1 MKLENLIYQIK
12 NKDSFLCIGL
22 DTDINKIP
30 KYLLNEDDPIF
41 SFNKSIIDHTNKYS
55 VAYKVNTAFY
65 ESLGAKGWVS
75 MKKTVDYINSHY
87 PEIFTIADA
96 KRGDIGNTSKM
107 YAQSFFTEMNFD
119 SVTIN
124 PYMGSDSIKPFLQ
137 FENKIAILLGLTS
150 NTGANDIQLKTTNND
165 DFIFMEMIKSS
176 KKWGNKNN
184 MMYVVGATK
193 TDFIKKIRTEIPNHF
208 LLIPGVGAQGGD
220 LNEVCKHSLND
231 NIGIIVNSSRSII
244 YASAEKDFAI
254 AAGNQARILQFQMS
268 AILAKGGLKF
278 EL

>member
-1 MKLENLIYQIK
+1 MKLEDLIIQIK
-12 NKDSFLCIGL
+12 NKNSFLCVGL
-22 DTDINKIP
+22 DSDVNKIP
-30 KYLLNEDDPIF
+30 KFLLNEDDPIF
-41 SFNKSIIDHTNKYS
+41 SFNKSIIDHTNKHC
-55 VAYKVNTAFY
+55 VAYKINTAFY
-65 ESLGAKGWVS
+65 ESQGVKGWIS
-75 MKKTVDYINSHY
+75 MKKTIDYINNHY
-87 PEIFTIADA
+87 AEIFTIADA

-107 YAQSFFTEMNFD
+107 YAQSFFSKMNFD

-137 FENKIAILLGLTS
+137 FENRFAILLGLTS

-176 KKWGNKNN
+176 KKWGDKNN

-193 TDFIKKIRTEIPNHF
+193 IDFIQKIRSEIPNHF

-220 LNEVCKHSLND
+220 LKDVCKHALND

-244 YASAEKDFAI
+244 YASADKDFAI

-268 AILAKGGLKF
+268 AILAKRGLKF
-278 EL
+278 KL

>member
-1 MKLENLIYQIK
+1 MKLEDLIIQIK
-12 NKDSFLCIGL
+12 NKNSFLCVGL
-22 DTDINKIP
+22 DTDVNKIP
-30 KYLLNEDDPIF
+30 KFLLNEDDPIF
-41 SFNKSIIDHTNKYS
+41 SFNKSIIDHTNKHC
-55 VAYKVNTAFY
+55 VAYKINTAFY
-65 ESLGAKGWVS
+65 ESQGVKGWIS
-75 MKKTVDYINSHY
+75 LEKTIDYVNNHY

-107 YAQSFFTEMNFD
+107 YAQSFFSKMNFD

-137 FENKIAILLGLTS
+137 FENRFAILLGLTS

-176 KKWGNKNN
+176 KKWGDKNN

-193 TDFIKKIRTEIPNHF
+193 IDFIQKIRSEIPNHF

-220 LNEVCKHSLND
+220 LKDVCKHALNE

-244 YASAEKDFAI
+244 YASADNDFAI
-254 AAGNQARILQFQMS
+254 AAANQAIILQIQMS
-268 AILAKGGLKF
+268 AILAERK
-278 EL
+278 

>member
-1 MKLENLIYQIK
+1 MKLEDLIIQIK
-12 NKDSFLCIGL
+12 NKNSFLCVGL
-22 DTDINKIP
+22 DTDVNKIP
-30 KYLLNEDDPIF
+30 KFLLNEDDPIF
-41 SFNKSIIDHTNKYS
+41 SFNKSIIDHTNKHC
-55 VAYKVNTAFY
+55 VAYKINTAFY
-65 ESLGAKGWVS
+65 ESQGVKGWIS
-75 MKKTVDYINSHY
+75 MEKTIDYINNHY

-107 YAQSFFTEMNFD
+107 YAQSFFSKMNFD

-137 FENKIAILLGLTS
+137 FENRFAILLGLTS

-176 KKWGNKNN
+176 KKWGDKNN

-193 TDFIKKIRTEIPNHF
+193 IDFIQKIRSEIPNHF

-220 LNEVCKHSLND
+220 LNDVCKHALND

-244 YASAEKDFAI
+244 YASSDNDFAI
-254 AAGNQARILQFQMS
+254 AAANQALILQEQMS
-268 AILAKGGLKF
+268 AILSERK
-278 EL
+278 

>member
-1 MKLENLIYQIK
+1 MKLKNLIYQIK

-30 KYLLNEDDPIF
+30 KYLLNEADPIF
-41 SFNKSIIDHTNKYS
+41 SFNKSIIDHTNKFCI
-55 VAYKVNTAFY
+55 AYKVNTAFY
-65 ESLGAKGWVS
+65 ESLGAKGWIS
-75 MKKTVDYINSHY
+75 MKKTVDYINNHY

-107 YAQSFFTEMNFD
+107 YAQSFFVEMNFD

-124 PYMGSDSIKPFLQ
+124 PYMGSDSVKPFLE
-137 FENKIAILLGLTS
+137 FENRIAILLGLTS

-176 KKWGNKNN
+176 KKWGDKNN

-193 TDFIKKIRTEIPNHF
+193 PGHIKKIRSIIPNHF
-208 LLIPGVGAQGGD
+208 LLMPGVGVQGGD
-220 LNEVCKHSLND
+220 LNKICKYALND

-244 YASAEKDFAI
+244 YASDNETYAS
-254 AAGNQARILQFQMS
+254 AAADQAMILQNKMKV
-268 AILAKGGLKF
+268 ILSERK
-278 EL
+278 

>member
-1 MKLENLIYQIK
+1 MKLEDLIIQIK
-12 NKDSFLCIGL
+12 NKNSFLCVGL
-22 DTDINKIP
+22 DTDVNKIP
-30 KYLLNEDDPIF
+30 KFLLNEDDPIF
-41 SFNKSIIDHTNKYS
+41 SFNKSIIDHTNKHC
-55 VAYKVNTAFY
+55 VAYKINTAFY
-65 ESLGAKGWVS
+65 ESQGVKGWIS
-75 MKKTVDYINSHY
+75 MEKTIDYINNHY

-107 YAQSFFTEMNFD
+107 YAQSFFSKMNFD

-124 PYMGSDSIKPFLQ
+124 PYMGSDSVKPFLQ
-137 FENKIAILLGLTS
+137 FENRFAILLGLTS

-176 KKWGNKNN
+176 KKWGDKNN

-220 LNEVCKHSLND
+220 LNDVCKHALND

-244 YASAEKDFAI
+244 YASSDNDFAI
-254 AAGNQARILQFQMS
+254 AAANQALILQEQMS
-268 AILAKGGLKF
+268 AILSERK
-278 EL
+278 